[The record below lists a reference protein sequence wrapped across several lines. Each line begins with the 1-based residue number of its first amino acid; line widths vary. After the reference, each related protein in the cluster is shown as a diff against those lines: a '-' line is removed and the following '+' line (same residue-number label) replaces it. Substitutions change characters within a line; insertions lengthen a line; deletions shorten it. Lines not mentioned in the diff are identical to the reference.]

1 MAKSETKK
9 FYWLKLKRDFFK
21 RHDIQIIESMP
32 NGKDYILFY
41 LKMLL
46 ESIDHEGALRFSDAI
61 PYNEQM
67 LSVITNT
74 NIDIVRSAMKV
85 FAELNMLE
93 IFDDQTIYM
102 AECAKLIGSETAGAE
117 RVRKFREKQKAL
129 PCNADV
135 TNCNTEIEIEKDIEY
150 REREIKDITETA
162 DEPPT
167 PPASRCN
174 YSLIQDLYNKLCPSL
189 QRCTVLSDARK
200 KAIKA
205 RMSSGKT
212 IEDFE
217 QLFRKAEASSFLK
230 GANNHNWKATF
241 DWLIKDANMAKVLDG
256 NYDDTKPRG
265 NGRESRQPEEWGA
278 MPWDNE

>member
-74 NIDIVRSAMKV
+74 NVDIVRSAMKV

-93 IFDDQTIYM
+93 IFDDRTIFM

-117 RVRKFREKQKAL
+117 RVRRLREKQKAL
-129 PCNADV
+129 QCNADV
-135 TNCNTEIEIEKDIEY
+135 TNCNTEIEIELEKEN
-150 REREIKDITETA
+150 RERDIKEIMETA
-162 DEPPT
+162 DEPPAAT
-167 PPASRCN
+167 PSRCN
-174 YSLIQDLYNKLCPSL
+174 YSLIQDLYNRLCPSL

-205 RMSSGKT
+205 RMSSGRT

-217 QLFRKAEASSFLK
+217 HLFRKAESSSFLK

-241 DWLIKDANMAKVLDG
+241 DWLIKDSNMAKVLDG
-256 NYDDTKPRG
+256 NYDDAKPRG

-278 MPWDNE
+278 MPWDSE